1 MLLEGLDHHYAIKM
15 SIVTY
20 YLLNPQYS
28 NKEAFISFF
37 VSHGPQILT
46 ISVLMVLIVFLGHF
60 CDHQNLKPTILT
72 FFGIPRLAQTRHIGV
87 DCN

>member
-1 MLLEGLDHHYAIKM
+1 MVLEGLDHPLRYKM

-46 ISVLMVLIVFLGHF
+46 ISV
-60 CDHQNLKPTILT
+60 
-72 FFGIPRLAQTRHIGV
+72 
-87 DCN
+87 

>member
-1 MLLEGLDHHYAIKM
+1 MVLEGLDHHYAIEM

-28 NKEAFISFF
+28 NKDAFISFF

-46 ISVLMVLIVFLGHF
+46 ISVQMVLF
-60 CDHQNLKPTILT
+60 
-72 FFGIPRLAQTRHIGV
+72 
-87 DCN
+87 